1 MNISKYQKSGY
12 RPVAILCAAL
22 AVGLAGPANATDLV
36 GPDITVRY
44 GDLAMDTEQGA
55 STLLKRIEGAAHRVC
70 ARLDRGSL
78 VSRNVVRACNREV
91 TADAVNKVNHPMLL
105 AVHKSVRGVTPPIAS
120 LTK

>member
-12 RPVAILCAAL
+12 RLVAIMCTAL

-44 GDLAMDTEQGA
+44 GDLALDTQQGA
-55 STLLKRIEGAAHRVC
+55 STLLKRIEGAAGRVC
-70 ARLDRGSL
+70 ARLDRGNL
-78 VSRNVVRACNREV
+78 VSHRVVKTCNREV
-91 TADAVNKVNHPMLL
+91 TAAAVNKVNHPMLL
-105 AVHKSVRGVTPPIAS
+105 AVHKSVRGVTPPVAS